1 MLQYLARRGLGIIP
15 VLLVVMTL
23 SFAVIRLIP
32 GDPVLHIIGGQP
44 VSQQVMDNLRAYF
57 KLDEPVINQYFGF
70 MGRAFVGDFGISF
83 ETRQPVTKV
92 FLEQLPATLQ
102 LAVGGI
108 LVGILIGG
116 LLGIFSGLF
125 PDSWLDTSLMF
136 TALIGVSMP
145 TFYSAMLL
153 ILVFSVTLR
162 WIPVLGGGWLTS
174 LILPSISSGLW
185 AAGNLARLIRSAILD
200 VMNEDYIRTARAKGL
215 GERVVVLG
223 HAARN
228 ALIPVVTLMGLQ
240 LALFFGGA
248 AITETVFARQGVG
261 KLLVE
266 SVLEKDYPV
275 VQFGILFTTSAYVFI
290 NLGIDLLYA
299 VIDPR
304 IRYE

>member
-1 MLQYLARRGLGIIP
+1 MLQYLTRRLIGVVP

-23 SFAVIRLIP
+23 SFTVIRLIP
-32 GDPVLHIIGGQP
+32 GDPVRNIVGGQP

-57 KLDEPVINQYFGF
+57 NLDEPMWRQYVGF
-70 MGRAFVGDFGISF
+70 MGKAFVGDFGISYRN
-83 ETRQPVTKV
+83 RQPVTRV

-108 LVGILIGG
+108 LVGLVVGG
-116 LLGIFSGLF
+116 VLGIFSGLF
-125 PDSWLDTSLMF
+125 PDSWLDTSCMF
-136 TALIGVSMP
+136 AALIGVSMP

-153 ILVFSVTLR
+153 ILVFSITLR
-162 WIPVLGGGWLTS
+162 WIPVIGSGFVG

-200 VMNEDYIRTARAKGL
+200 VMNEDYIRTARAKGIN
-215 GERVVVLG
+215 ERQVVLG

-228 ALIPVVTLMGLQ
+228 ALIPVITLMGLQ

-248 AITETVFARQGVG
+248 AITETVFARQGIG
-261 KLLVE
+261 KLLVD

-290 NLGIDLLYA
+290 NLLIDAMYA

-304 IRYE
+304 IRYD